1 MIGFDLMKIEDFAA
15 QHLIKIPGYVEEDF
29 VVLVPAVFRDYG
41 GGSGLDGRL
50 ER

>member
-1 MIGFDLMKIEDFAA
+1 MKIEDFAA